1 MNGKTMCDQPRSR
14 TTNIYGLP
22 LENCQNDPRDKRG
35 SWDANG
41 KCSDRGEDDLGV
53 HQICLILNDE
63 TKNFSGLTGQSNWSA
78 ARQGRP
84 HCVCVGAYSLYK
96 VRQMTPEK
104 TISAN
109 NIPVTPSNYELKC
122 SAIPETALSQ
132 QYLRN
137 WQTWNAYE
145 KNFELS
151 KNYEFAMDALVEQC
165 LDQAPSPAAR
175 AHLLSLVECL

>member
-1 MNGKTMCDQPRSR
+1 MCDQPPSR

-22 LENCQNDPRDKRG
+22 LEKCQNDLRDKSG

-41 KCSDRGEDDLGV
+41 KCSDRGENDPGV
-53 HQICLILNDE
+53 HQICLVLDDK

-78 ARQGRP
+78 SRKGRP
-84 HCVCVGAYSLYK
+84 HCVCVGAWSLYK
-96 VRQMTPEK
+96 TRQRTPEK

-109 NIPVTPSNYELKC
+109 NIPVTPSMNELKC
-122 SAIPETALSQ
+122 SAIPETALSE

-137 WQTWNAYE
+137 WQTWNNHE
-145 KNFELS
+145 KKFDLS
-151 KNYEFAMDALVEQC
+151 KNYKFAMDALVEQC
-165 LDQAPSPAAR
+165 LDQAPSTAAR